1 MKKKKVIRIVV
12 IVLVFLFI
20 SNSVA
25 TKIIYDSVFARY
37 DRKEEPAPLSDER
50 YADLLNGRE
59 NISVSMEDESLN
71 SYFYDAE
78 DEKGMMIIAP
88 GLHAGADDYIP
99 SLMPDMMCSPSILWD
114 A

>member
-37 DRKEEPAPLSDER
+37 DRKEEPEALSSE
-50 YADLLNGRE
+50 
-59 NISVSMEDESLN
+59 
-71 SYFYDAE
+71 
-78 DEKGMMIIAP
+78 
-88 GLHAGADDYIP
+88 
-99 SLMPDMMCSPSILWD
+99 
-114 A
+114 